1 MSKNSKFLVVAA
13 IALLTVSGCGKENPA
28 KHIISQD
35 QFEDVLRFIGNPKN
49 IQLFNIVR
57 GKAGLFQTMESV
69 PGPLYNSVADM
80 NFNRNLRDNLGG
92 VKLNGKVEAD
102 AKFTDVTIKSCT
114 TGPAKDKPDTE
125 NIKCDFTYFPTDSDN
140 KKFPMKNAKIE
151 MLREKG
157 GKINVV
163 KFNE

>member
-1 MSKNSKFLVVAA
+1 MSKNSKFLIIAA
-13 IALLTVSGCGKENPA
+13 NILISVSVCKKENPA
-28 KHIISQD
+28 EHIITQD
-35 QFEDVLRFIGNPKN
+35 QFESVLRYRGNPKN

-57 GKAGLFQTMESV
+57 GKAGLFQKMESV

-80 NFNRNLRDNLGG
+80 NFNRNLRDNIGG

-125 NIKCDFTYFPTDSDN
+125 NIKCDFTYFPTDGDN
-140 KKFPMKNAKIE
+140 KNFQ
-151 MLREKG
+151 
-157 GKINVV
+157 
-163 KFNE
+163 